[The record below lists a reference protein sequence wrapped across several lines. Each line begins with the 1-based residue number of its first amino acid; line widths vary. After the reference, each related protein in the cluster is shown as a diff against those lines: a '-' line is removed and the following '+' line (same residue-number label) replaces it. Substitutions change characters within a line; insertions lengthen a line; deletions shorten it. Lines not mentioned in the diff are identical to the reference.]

1 MPIET
6 AIEKIKN
13 FKNSTFL
20 IIEALDNCKIK
31 DYSFD
36 TSFGIVKPN
45 SKIADVSN
53 IFPRID

>member
-1 MPIET
+1 MPSK
-6 AIEKIKN
+6 AG
-13 FKNSTFL
+13 S

-31 DYSFD
+31 DYSFN

-45 SKIADVSN
+45 NKIADVSN